1 MREFEELKELDL
13 KLNLLSGSSIKV
25 GNLEI
30 EPYTIGEIN
39 DYGHSYYMQN
49 LQWISISID
58 DFINSI
64 LDLEKKA
71 TLEQQKDKLKTFDF
85 YIKLGGQEM
94 LDGLLVALAMIF
106 KTEDIKVLDENVIAI
121 NFVKMGILKFDD
133 DGQMAVDKE
142 VLESINEED
151 VTLIHRE
158 NFDKIVEVV
167 KLQNYLSKPSVKN
180 EPEINPAN
188 EETRKLQEYM
198 EEMKRKVESKKKKQ
212 QKSDNS
218 DEEIDIADI
227 VSAVSSKSHS
237 VNSLNVWKLTL
248 YQLYDKYARLELID
262 NYDFSIRAMMAGAEK
277 IDLKHWSSKL

>member
-64 LDLEKKA
+64 LDLEKKI

-94 LDGLLVALAMIF
+94 LDGLLIALAMIF

-121 NFVKMGILKFDD
+121 NFVKMGILKFDN
-133 DGQMAVDKE
+133 DGQMTVNKE
-142 VLESINEED
+142 ALESVNEED

-180 EPEINPAN
+180 EPEVNPAN

-198 EEMKRKVESKKKKQ
+198 EEMKKKVESKKRKQ

-237 VNSLNVWKLTL
+237 INSLNVWNLTL